1 MVKPKESPWL
11 NFKHGQVKQLLKE
24 IKDMGSNRDGDIQHF
39 ETQVEQLKAT
49 AKQHAY
55 KLEQQPIKNRASER

>member
-24 IKDMGSNRDGDIQHF
+24 VKDIESNRDCDIQHF
-39 ETQVEQLKAT
+39 E
-49 AKQHAY
+49 KQF
-55 KLEQQPIKNRASER
+55 